1 MTMKYISFTLIALFF
16 SAFTFGQEPSKDKNF
31 IEVSGVAEMEIEP
44 NEIYLVVRLQEFE
57 ENREKT
63 SLEKL
68 DQSFLAAI
76 KAAGIDRKNI
86 ELANIGSDLEK
97 LRKRDKD
104 AFREKTYQV
113 KVSSASELE
122 KLIEKLEPVK
132 AAYAN
137 IERVDHTEMEKFK
150 IDLKVKALQ
159 AARTKAET
167 LLKSIG
173 AEIGKPI
180 MVREWDYAPVYPMA
194 RMNANVMMDAASQ
207 VQETETS
214 FRKIT
219 LREQVTAQF
228 EIR

>member
-1 MTMKYISFTLIALFF
+1 MRFISILIF
-16 SAFTFGQEPSKDKNF
+16 SLLLPAFSHSQELSSNKNF

-44 NEIYLVVRLQEFE
+44 NEIYLLVKLQEFE

-68 DQSFLAAI
+68 DQEFLTAI
-76 KAAGIDRKNI
+76 KDAGIDRKGLQ
-86 ELANIGSDLEK
+86 LADVGSVLGK
-97 LRKRDKD
+97 LRRRDKD

-113 KVSSASELE
+113 KLTSASELE
-122 KLIEKLEPVK
+122 RVITKLESVK
-132 AAYAN
+132 IGHAD
-137 IERVDHTEMEKFK
+137 IIRVDHTDIEKLK

-167 LLKSIG
+167 LIKSIG

-180 MVREWDYAPVYPMA
+180 MVREWDHGPVYPMA

-207 VQETETS
+207 GQETETS

-228 EIR
+228 EIK